1 MSTKARD
8 LRAGS
13 GGASVPVLQK
23 MRQKLDAARS
33 LALGTEASSERMVRL
48 RELLG
53 ELSSLLDIA
62 LQGTG
67 TVPSGADQLVQTA
80 LEKTLNRLVHV
91 EAKARVADA
100 DSRGLRSEC
109 DSLSEALKQQRQET
123 QTLRRLL
130 QEASECSERN
140 ASSAKEWRSRA
151 QELEGEL
158 ATAQADANKLD
169 SIMTKLRGL
178 YIRYTELSAQYREK
192 DAEASAREAMYR
204 TQLAAQ
210 KKSFEEQ
217 CRSLRTENEALRKQL
232 SLLGRLESGF
242 SGPFIPQD
250 VATQSMQVEMHTPE
264 ESEQDKV
271 IFLNDVRKATPRQQQ
286 ARYTIREPERSLQP
300 PPSQDN
306 KASPIMDEE
315 FFMQVQ
321 RLLSEKLAA
330 NTPKVGQSS
339 SRTSSAGSRRTSRAM
354 TQAETET
361 EVLTNALRQ
370 GKATAS
376 TTETPKRVMVVLPN
390 GDRKSRERRRTRG
403 SVPLDESL
411 PAPSEVEILERS
423 DEEPLSCT
431 YAELMNLRQRLR
443 MLESRSSAE

>member
-1 MSTKARD
+1 
-8 LRAGS
+8 
-13 GGASVPVLQK
+13 

-33 LALGTEASSERMVRL
+33 LALGTEASTERMARL

-67 TVPSGADQLVQTA
+67 TVSSGADQLVQTA

-100 DSRGLRSEC
+100 DSRGLKSEC
-109 DSLSEALKQQRQET
+109 DNLTEALKQQRQET
-123 QTLRRLL
+123 STLRRLL

-178 YIRYTELSAQYREK
+178 YVRYTELSAQYREK
-192 DAEASAREAMYR
+192 DAETSAREAMYQ

-210 KKSFEEQ
+210 KKTFEEQ

-232 SLLGRLESGF
+232 SLLGRLESGYN
-242 SGPFIPQD
+242 GPSIPQD
-250 VATQSMQVEMHTPE
+250 VATQSLQAELHTPE
-264 ESEQDKV
+264 ESEQERV
-271 IFLNDVRKATPRQQQ
+271 IFLNDVKKATPRQQQ
-286 ARYTIREPERSLQP
+286 SRYTLREPEQPLQSLQSL
-300 PPSQDN
+300 PSQS

-330 NTPKVGQSS
+330 NTPKAGQAS
-339 SRTSSAGSRRTSRAM
+339 SRTSSTGSRRTSRALAL

-361 EVLTNALRQ
+361 EVLTNALKQ
-370 GKATAS
+370 GKASTA
-376 TTETPKRVMVVLPN
+376 ETPKRVMVVLPN
-390 GDRKSRERRRTRG
+390 GDRKHRERRRSRS

-411 PAPSEVEILERS
+411 PAPSEVGILERS
-423 DEEPLSCT
+423 DEEPLSYT
-431 YAELMNLRQRLR
+431 YAELMNLRQRMR
-443 MLESRSSAE
+443 MLESRSSGE